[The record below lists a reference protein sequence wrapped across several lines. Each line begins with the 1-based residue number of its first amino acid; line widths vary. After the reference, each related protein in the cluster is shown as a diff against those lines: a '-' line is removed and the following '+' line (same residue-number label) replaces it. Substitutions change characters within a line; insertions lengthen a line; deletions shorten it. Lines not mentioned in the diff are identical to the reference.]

1 MKLRILAAALG
12 LSIMLPAQAGMIGL
26 DVMNPADDAASI
38 LTNAL
43 VGTGINVL
51 DGSQNFVGFL
61 GDETTGQ
68 SATYNM
74 ASFTNGSKT
83 VSIDAGIF
91 LTTGLANIPA
101 ANTFTN
107 YGRTTGSGSDADLTA
122 LLTANGAPSPM
133 TNDVNLL
140 EFQFSVL
147 AGLNAISL
155 DFIFGSEEFPDQS
168 VTDVL
173 GIFVDGINYAFF
185 SDNSLVSFNN
195 GVNAANFNDNTQ
207 GAFDLEY
214 DGFSNRLNLVGLLN
228 PALTTHTIKIA
239 IADTSDTIYDSG
251 VWLSNMRAITADTGG
266 VNNPGNTIPAPG
278 SLALMGLGL
287 LALLRRKQQA
297 G

>member
-1 MKLRILAAALG
+1 MKLRTLAAAVG

-26 DVMNPADDAASI
+26 DVMNPADDAARI

-68 SATYNM
+68 SATFNM

-101 ANTFTN
+101 ENTLKD
-107 YGRTTGSGSDADLTA
+107 YGRATGSGNDADLTA
-122 LLTANGAPSPM
+122 LLNANGAPS
-133 TNDVNLL
+133 TTTSDVNLL

-195 GVNAANFNDNTQ
+195 GVNAANFNDNSQ

-239 IADTSDTIYDSG
+239 IADTSDNIYDSG

-266 VNNPGNTIPAPG
+266 VTGNAIPAPG